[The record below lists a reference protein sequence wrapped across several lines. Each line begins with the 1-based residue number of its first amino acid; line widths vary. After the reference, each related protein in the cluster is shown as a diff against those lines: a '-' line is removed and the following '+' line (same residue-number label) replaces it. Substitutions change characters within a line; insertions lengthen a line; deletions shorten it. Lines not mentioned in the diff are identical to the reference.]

1 MLAPPQDSGPIRT
14 MNTTTTEAKD
24 TLLRAL
30 EQLEQAEQDLNAQPE
45 RVDVIVIYSI
55 GRNQDDEWHE
65 IAGWSATGGP
75 KWVHA
80 ALLQRAAD
88 AQHQASSP
96 TTSTDDEDTESP
108 GTKKP

>member
-1 MLAPPQDSGPIRT
+1 MMS
-14 MNTTTTEAKD
+14 TTTEAKD

-30 EQLEQAEQDLNAQPE
+30 EQLEQAEQDLQGPPE

-80 ALLQRAAD
+80 RYSN
-88 AQHQASSP
+88 AQPTPNTPASSP
-96 TTSTDDEDTESP
+96 TTSTDDEDTE
-108 GTKKP
+108 